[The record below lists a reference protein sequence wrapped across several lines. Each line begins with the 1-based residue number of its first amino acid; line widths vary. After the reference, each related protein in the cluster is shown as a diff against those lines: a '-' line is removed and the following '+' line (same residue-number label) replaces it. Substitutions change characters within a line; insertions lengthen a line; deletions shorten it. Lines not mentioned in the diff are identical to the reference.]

1 MKLLVIE
8 PELRRING
16 KPSISLNKS
25 GCIHLNSI
33 LTEKMNLVQDS
44 TISFVQD
51 QDSIKDWY
59 IKRGGKLK
67 LRGKNGTG
75 FAMNSISIITK
86 IIDSLKLERGKTY
99 SFEVIPEF
107 IEVNEEHYFLIIVPK
122 KS

>member
-8 PELRRING
+8 TEQRRING
-16 KPSISLNKS
+16 KPSVSLNKS

-33 LTEKMNLVQDS
+33 LAEKMNLIQDS
-44 TISFVQD
+44 TVSFVQD
-51 QDSIKDWY
+51 QDSKKDWY

-86 IIDSLKLERGKTY
+86 IIDSLELERGKTY
-99 SFEVIPEF
+99 SFEVTPDWFEL
-107 IEVNEEHYFLIIVPK
+107 NEEHYFLIIVPK